1 MAIDPVLDSEVLTSE
16 EQWRRWNQR
25 GRDSDAAGTPD
36 AADCLAWSDAR
47 DCASGLAL
55 ALRPCT
61 AYGEAAHA
69 AFRRLPR

>member
-36 AADCLAWSDAR
+36 AADRLAWS
-47 DCASGLAL
+47 GAL
-55 ALRPCT
+55 DWVLVLRPCT